1 MSSPRCATYLGTNAG
16 WMVES
21 RVYTGV
27 STCKLTDLALTLD
40 KKYAENFQVTRSKG
54 YIYYPIEKMIF
65 AMLYH
70 VMCLPQNWV

>member
-1 MSSPRCATYLGTNAG
+1 MQCKLGMSSPRCATYLGTNAG

-40 KKYAENFQVTRSKG
+40 KKNMLKTFRLQDQKG
-54 YIYYPIEKMIF
+54 IYTIPLKR
-65 AMLYH
+65 
-70 VMCLPQNWV
+70 